1 VVLTHDALR
10 RGERFVDEPDP
21 ALLAVTPD
29 EVLAA
34 AATLL
39 ADA

>member
-1 VVLTHDALR
+1 VLTHGALR
-10 RGERFVDEPDP
+10 RGERFVDDPDP

-34 AATLL
+34 ATSLL
-39 ADA
+39 GDA